1 MPETFSAASPANG
14 RRTVSERPVG
24 RVEVMAAVLE
34 AATELFAEKGPD
46 AVTVREVADRAGV
59 NHALIHRHYGTKE
72 ELLRVV
78 LAQALA
84 RMTEVSAA
92 FTSSRDDL
100 TTIIT
105 AMRDIEPAIRLA
117 AWAILAGYDINAIWP
132 ESPAIVRIQEVLAN
146 EQLAAP
152 ASRGPGNP
160 RDVVLTSTALLLG
173 WMIFRPLLERA
184 GGLSETSGFDEQ
196 AMLHDTV
203 QFLFDSV
210 R

>member
-1 MPETFSAASPANG
+1 
-14 RRTVSERPVG
+14 
-24 RVEVMAAVLE
+24 MAAVLD
-34 AATELFAEKGPD
+34 AATALFAEKGPD

-59 NHALIHRHYGTKE
+59 NHALIHRHYGTKQ

-84 RMTEVSAA
+84 RMTEVSAE
-92 FTSSRDDL
+92 FTSSRDHL
-100 TTIIT
+100 TKIIT
-105 AMRDIEPAIRLA
+105 AMHDIEPAIRLS
-117 AWAILAGYDINAIWP
+117 AWAILVGYDINAIWP
-132 ESPAIVRIQEVLAN
+132 ESPAIGRVQEVLAN
-146 EQLAAP
+146 EQSAP
-152 ASRGPGNP
+152 APAPRGPGNP

-184 GGLSETSGFDEQ
+184 GSLDETAGFDEQ